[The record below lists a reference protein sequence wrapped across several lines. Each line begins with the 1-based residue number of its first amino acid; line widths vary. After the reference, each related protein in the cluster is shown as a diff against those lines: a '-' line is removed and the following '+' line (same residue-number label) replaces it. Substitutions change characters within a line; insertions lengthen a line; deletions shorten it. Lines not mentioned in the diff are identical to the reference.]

1 MAWNEMSPADY
12 AAVMG
17 NNNNSGG
24 DGMFGNNS
32 WLWIIVL
39 FLFAG
44 WGRGGGFGGGGNEG
58 GGGGGVTP
66 VYVGADTRAAIAD
79 GFALNNLDSGIR
91 AIQQGI
97 CDATYALNNSIMS
110 GFNNLG
116 MNVMQGFNGVER
128 QLCNMAAE
136 QAKCCC
142 ETNRAIERGFA
153 DTAYAAAQQFCDTRY
168 QIERST
174 RDITENANGNT
185 RAILDFLVQNKLE
198 DLRDQKDALREEV
211 QALRFEKSQS
221 RQNDYLTATIDASR
235 AELIRRLGIDCPTP
249 AYVVQPPTPVSFP
262 VNSCGQVQFSCNSGG
277 NNCGCGG
284 YGYGGYGWAA

>member
-17 NNNNSGG
+17 NNNNGGG

-44 WGRGGGFGGGGNEG
+44 WGRGGGFGGGGNDS

-97 CDATYALNNSIMS
+97 CDATYALNNSITS

-116 MNVMQGFNGVER
+116 MNMMQGFNGVER

-262 VNSCGQVQFSCNSGG
+262 VNGCGQVQFSCNGGG

>member
-17 NNNNSGG
+17 NNNNN

-39 FLFAG
+39 FLFTG
-44 WGRGGGFGGGGNEG
+44 WGRGGGWGGGNDG
-58 GGGGGVTP
+58 GGGGGNP
-66 VYVGADTRAAIAD
+66 AYYAAETRSAVAD
-79 GFALNNLDSGIR
+79 GFAMNNLDAGIR

-97 CDATYALNNSIMS
+97 CDATYALTNAVNS
-110 GFNNLG
+110 GFNTVG
-116 MNVMQGFNGVER
+116 MNMMQGFNGVER
-128 QLCNMAAE
+128 QLCGMAAD

-142 ETNRAIERGFA
+142 DTNRAIERGFA

-185 RAILDFLVQNKLE
+185 RAILDFLVQSKME

-211 QALRFEKSQS
+211 QALRFEKSQAK
-221 RQNDYLTATIDASR
+221 QNDYLTATIDASR
-235 AELIRRLGIDCPTP
+235 AELVRRLGIDCPTP

-262 VNSCGQVQFSCNSGG
+262 VNCCGQVQFGGG
-277 NNCGCGG
+277 NGGCGCGG
-284 YGYGGYGWAA
+284 YGYGGYGGAA